1 MRTALMENP
10 QVDDSALV
18 EQSLAGDQLAF
29 QRLVERHQTRLFSL
43 VRHYTRN
50 AVEIEDLVQET
61 LLKAYARLTSFQSQS
76 SFYTWLYRI
85 ATNTILDWLKRQ
97 GRNPVQAVEDIEVS
111 MPASPRAVMRPDARL
126 AQEEIARITQEILAE
141 LPEIFRTVLVL
152 REFEDLA
159 YQEIADVLG
168 ISIGTVESRLFRAR
182 ARFKD
187 RLLQRHPEFAQE

>member
-1 MRTALMENP
+1 MENP

-18 EQSLAGDQLAF
+18 AQSLAGDQLAF

-61 LLKAYARLTSFQSQS
+61 LLKAYARLASFQSQS

-97 GRNPVQAVEDIEVS
+97 GRNPVQSVEDIEVS
-111 MPASPRAVMRPDARL
+111 MSASPRAVMRPDARL

>member
-1 MRTALMENP
+1 MENP
-10 QVDDSALV
+10 QVEDASLV
-18 EQSLAGDQLAF
+18 QEALAGDQRSF
-29 QRLVERHQTRLFSL
+29 QRLIERHQTRLFSL

-50 AVEIEDLVQET
+50 PVEIEDLVQDT
-61 LLKAYARLTSFQSQS
+61 LLKAYARLSSFQSQS

-97 GRNPVQAVEDIEVS
+97 GRNPVQHVEDVEVAA
-111 MPASPRAVMRPDARL
+111 PAAQRAVMRPDARL
-126 AQEEIARITQEILAE
+126 AQEEIARITQEVLAD

-152 REFEDLA
+152 REFEDLQ

-182 ARFKD
+182 
-187 RLLQRHPEFAQE
+187 RLLRAELEWSERQGGAR